1 MNTKVIAE
9 AMAKK
14 YQTRNPFDLAAAR
27 DIIVLFEPLGN
38 IMGFYN
44 RCYRQGFIH
53 INQDLDGYLSTFT
66 CAHELGHSILHPK
79 VNTPFLRKHTM
90 FSVDRLEQEANRFAV
105 DFIYGDEELRDFV
118 ERPVLDVASYMGVP
132 IDLAKYRINSVKI

>member
-14 YQTRNPFDLAAAR
+14 YQTRNPFDLASAR
-27 DIIVLFEPLGN
+27 NIIVLFEPLGN

-53 INQDLDGYLSTFT
+53 INQDLDGYQSTFT

-105 DFIYGDEELRDFV
+105 DFIYSDDELADFMNW
-118 ERPVLDVASYMGVP
+118 PISDTASYMGVP
-132 IDLAKYRINSVKI
+132 VDLAKYRINSVRT